1 MRFRT
6 TLLLACVLALL
17 SLTYY
22 FLELK
27 EVEKQTRTKLA
38 SFEEKEVTGVSIR
51 RGEKVIALTK
61 EAGGWRMSQPTEDRG
76 DEKEITA
83 LLGNVTRAKIE
94 RTLEATGDHGADFGL
109 QDPAIVL
116 TVHLKEKE
124 QPFVLEIGGDTPA
137 GFSVY
142 VRRKGEAKVLLAP
155 TTVKTSLKKEPFAF
169 RSKVPLLFDREAV
182 RGLSLRTDSLRV
194 RLEQQQKETWRI
206 TEPIQGKA
214 DSRKVSDLVH
224 SLTQDQVTAFLDKP
238 PANLKGLGLAPPRGE
253 IRLTLEGGAEATLL
267 LGAQKKEGGVYARR
281 QGEER
286 VLELMKEFFTG
297 LPKKVEDLRDRTL
310 LAFDREKVQQIDLK
324 SPKGQTL
331 LKKVDGK
338 WKMKE
343 PEEASADHRL
353 IEDLLWDL
361 AGARIKAFVTDKAK
375 SLKPYG
381 LHDPAIVI
389 RLLDQEAKPLTT
401 LALNQAKKRK
411 GAYAR
416 IDDTQEVSLVEAR
429 LYDQLAKGPFDLRL
443 RRLLSFETWDVGQ
456 VELNRDGTT
465 ILLEKRREHWQLRK
479 PREARARYAVVS
491 DLLNEARNLKWEKVI
506 TTTPADLD
514 RYGLA
519 PPAITLT
526 LAQENGKPIGT
537 VLFGKTEGDLVYV
550 KANDRPEIYAV
561 RATFLKSIPTDP
573 SALLE

>member
-6 TLLLACVLALL
+6 TLLLAGVLALL

-27 EVEKQTRTKLA
+27 EVEKQAGTKLA

-51 RGEKVIALTK
+51 RGEKVIALSK
-61 EAGGWRMSQPTEDRG
+61 DEGGWRMSLPADDRG

-83 LLGNVTRAKIE
+83 LIGNVTRAKIE
-94 RTLEATGDHGADFGL
+94 RTLKATGDHGADFGL

-124 QPFVLEIGGDTPA
+124 QPFVLEIGSDTPA

-142 VRRKGEAKVLLAP
+142 ARRKGEDKVLLAP
-155 TTVKTSLKKEPFAF
+155 GTLKTFLEKEPFAF

-182 RGLSLRTDSLRV
+182 RGLSLRTDSLRA

-224 SLTQDQVTAFLDKP
+224 SLSQDQVTAFLDKP
-238 PANLKGLGLAPPRGE
+238 PADLKGFGLAPPRGE

-267 LGAQKKEGGVYARR
+267 FGAQKKEGGVYARR

-286 VLELMKEFFTG
+286 VLELTKEFFTG
-297 LPKKVEDLRDRTL
+297 LPKKVEDVRDRTL

-324 SPKGQTL
+324 GPKGQTL
-331 LKKVDGK
+331 LKKMDGK

-361 AGARIKAFVTDKAK
+361 AGARIKAFVSDKAK

-381 LHDPAIVI
+381 LDAPAIVI

-416 IDDTQEVSLVEAR
+416 IDDTQEVFLVEAR

-456 VELNRDGTT
+456 VELSRDGTT
-465 ILLEKRREHWQLRK
+465 ILLEKRREHWQVRK
-479 PREARARYAVVS
+479 PREARARYAAVS
-491 DLLNEARNLKWEKVI
+491 DLLNEARNLKWDKVI
-506 TTTPADLD
+506 ATTPADLD

-519 PPAITLT
+519 PPAITLS
-526 LAQENGKPIGT
+526 LAQEDGKPIGT
-537 VLFGKTEGDLVYV
+537 VLFGKTEGDLVFV
-550 KANDRPEIYAV
+550 KVNDRPEVYAV
-561 RATFLKSIPTDP
+561 RATFLKSIPTDS